1 MSSRTVI
8 LVNGVPASGK
18 STLARMI
25 SSERGFPLLT
35 LDRVKEPFFEHLGTG
50 DREYNRKLGRASY
63 RAIFDLIGDF
73 PPGIPSVVDA
83 WFGFQPIE
91 VLRGH
96 LERNNIGRVIQLWCG
111 SSPDSVTARYAA
123 RLSSRS
129 EGHPGADY
137 LPELA
142 ALAERA
148 RPFPDFPTLS
158 LDTDRPIDNAAT
170 LRWLDETL
178 QTLA

>member
-1 MSSRTVI
+1 MTTRTVI

-25 SSERGFPLLT
+25 SEQRGFPLLT

-73 PPGIPSVVDA
+73 PAGVPSVIDA

-91 VLRGH
+91 VLQAH
-96 LERNNIGRVIQLWCG
+96 LQRNDIGRVIQIWCG
-111 SSPDSVTARYAA
+111 SSPATVAARYAA
-123 RLSSRS
+123 RLSSRP
-129 EGHPGADY
+129 EGHPGAEY
-137 LPELA
+137 VPELA

-148 RPFPDFPTLS
+148 RPFADFPTLG
-158 LDTDRPIDNAAT
+158 LNTDQPTDQT
-170 LRWLDETL
+170 S
-178 QTLA
+178 TLAWIDEQLRSG

>member
-1 MSSRTVI
+1 MNRRAVI

-25 SSERGFPLLT
+25 STRRQFPLLT
-35 LDRVKEPFFEHLGTG
+35 LDRVKEPFFEHLGAG

-73 PPGIPSVVDA
+73 PHGSTSVVDA

-91 VLRGH
+91 VLRSH
-96 LERNNIGRVIQLWCG
+96 LERNDIGRVIQIWCA
-111 SSPDSVTARYAA
+111 SSPATVTARYAA
-123 RLSSRS
+123 RLSSRPA
-129 EGHPGADY
+129 GHPGADY
-137 LPELA
+137 LPELT

-148 RPFPDFPTLS
+148 RPFPDFPTLA
-158 LDTDRPIDNAAT
+158 LETDQAIDDTS
-170 LRWLDETL
+170 
-178 QTLA
+178 TLAWIEAALRAI